1 MINPKRHRA
10 QLDDL
15 QRRIQEHPAHV
26 EYWRCKGLKQTLA
39 VFQVNAGELMALL
52 EQAATDA
59 ELAMELVQ
67 NVRPPEVRDGFR
79 LGVLRALHNYVAS
92 AMTLVDHSRRMMR
105 DRSGQIADELEKR
118 KEAFLANPE
127 ARFVQDLRNFTLHR
141 ELPPLGHKVS
151 MQNLNT
157 PDVTMVSEVQLS
169 VESLRSWDGWT
180 ATSLEFLNQ
189 QGGAVELRP
198 VIERHRDLVIDMNAW
213 LLNEL
218 VDANA
223 DLLDEVDELIVER
236 NAVLAGVSIEE
247 GRRTT
252 EEVTRQ
258 RTSPAADEGGPR
270 EASRPT

>member
-1 MINPKRHRA
+1 MSNPDPHRA

-26 EYWRCKGLKQTLA
+26 EYWRCQGLKQTLN

-67 NVRPPEVRDGFR
+67 NVRPPEARDAFR
-79 LGVLRALHNYVAS
+79 LAVLRELHNYVAS

-105 DRSGQIADELEKR
+105 DRSGPIADELEAR

-127 ARFVQDLRNFTLHR
+127 VKFVQDLRNFTLHR
-141 ELPPLGHKVS
+141 ELPPLGHRVS

-157 PDVTMVSEVQLS
+157 PDATMVSEVQLS
-169 VESLRSWDGWT
+169 VESLSSWDGW
-180 ATSLEFLNQ
+180 APTSVEFLNQ
-189 QGGAVELRP
+189 QGDAVELRQ
-198 VIERHRDLVIDMNAW
+198 VIERHRELVIEINAW

-223 DLLDEVDELIVER
+223 DSLDEVNELIVER

-247 GRRTT
+247 ARQTT

-258 RTSPAADEGGPR
+258 RTLPAADEGGPR
-270 EASRPT
+270 EA